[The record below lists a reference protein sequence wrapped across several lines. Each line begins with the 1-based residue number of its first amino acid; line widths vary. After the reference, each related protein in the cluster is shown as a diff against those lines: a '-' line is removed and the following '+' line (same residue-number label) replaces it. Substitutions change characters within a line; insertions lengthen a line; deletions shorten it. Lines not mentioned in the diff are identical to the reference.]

1 MSSSMYGPPQL
12 MELTKID
19 VRFSSLRRANP
30 EDLRRLQESI
40 HRDGGI
46 RDPLL
51 VSTDVDPE
59 HWVLV
64 DGFKRLHVAV
74 KMGSTHL
81 WALTAQMDAAHAKA
95 AILHCNQPRKGLCTL
110 EEAWLVRSLCEQG
123 LAQKDVARLL
133 KRDRPWVSRRMKIA
147 TNLEPSLQDEV
158 RQGVLST
165 AVACNL
171 SRLQRDNQR
180 DVAQAIRD
188 CEFSSHEVSQLV
200 RELRRTPNRE
210 KQAVREMLRDPWSY
224 IGAAGRKASQAGD
237 TDPRLSEA
245 GNRLYRILR
254 RYTNVSDQLA
264 HTLARADPSDVRILA
279 TLVQHAV
286 ISGSQAL
293 EELEAA
299 DRSYS
304 PPQPTQGEPASPP
317 GAEPPSAH
325 T

>member
-1 MSSSMYGPPQL
+1 MDGARMSASMYGPPQL

-19 VRFSSLRRANP
+19 VRFSSLRRADP
-30 EDLRRLQESI
+30 EDLRRLRESI
-40 HRDGGI
+40 QGDGGI

-51 VSTDVDPE
+51 VSTAVEPE

-64 DGFKRLHVAV
+64 DGFKRLHVALEI
-74 KMGSTHL
+74 GLPHL
-81 WALTAQMDAAHAKA
+81 WVLTAQMDVAHAKA
-95 AILHCNQPRKGLCTL
+95 AILHCNQPRKGLCTV

-123 LAQKDVARLL
+123 LAQKDVAQLL

-158 RQGVLST
+158 KQGLLST

-180 DVAQAIRD
+180 GVVQVIRD
-188 CEFSSHEVSQLV
+188 CQLNSHEVSRLV
-200 RELRRTPNRE
+200 QKLRGPPNRE
-210 KQAVREMLRDPWSY
+210 KQAVREMLQDPWSY
-224 IGAAGRKASQAGD
+224 TDAAGRKARQADD

-245 GNRLYRILR
+245 GNRLRRVLR

-264 HTLARADPSDVRILA
+264 HTLAKAAPSDVRILA
-279 TLVQHAV
+279 TPLQHAE
-286 ISGSQAL
+286 ISGRQAL
-293 EELEAA
+293 EQLEAT
-299 DRSYS
+299 DRSGS
-304 PPQPTQGEPASPP
+304 PPSTP